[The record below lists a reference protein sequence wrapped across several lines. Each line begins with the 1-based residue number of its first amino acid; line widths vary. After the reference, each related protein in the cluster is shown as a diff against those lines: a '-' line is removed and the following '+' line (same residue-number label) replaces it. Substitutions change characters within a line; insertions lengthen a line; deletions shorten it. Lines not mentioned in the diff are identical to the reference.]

1 MAEHFVDAAGLD
13 GFAGGG
19 QGGGLALAAAFVD
32 DFLIADKA
40 HIVAGGADVDIGGHA
55 VGVHFGIGGHV
66 GAAHFAHQLGAL
78 GRLHVAGG
86 LSHQLAAGGFEIGLN
101 LVAGLGGVA
110 GGLLSGR
117 LGGGRLRR
125 IHLVGAFVGTEER
138 AAAQAKTKNHDASQC
153 LFHEISLCVCAIP
166 REMRENEFTKKR
178 SRMTLY
184 SNVRRD
190 TSCDAAS
197 ARFSFEKG
205 ATQGGGTVSPVQ
217 KCTENDAFPAEQQFV

>member
-101 LVAGLGGVA
+101 LVAGLGG
-110 GGLLSGR
+110 GGGFLRGR
-117 LGGGRLRR
+117 LGGGRLGRF
-125 IHLVGAFVGTEER
+125 HLVVAFIGTEEG
-138 AAAQAKTKNHDASQC
+138 AAAQAETENHDASQC
-153 LFHEISLCVCAIP
+153 LFHMKTMSFVVCNP
-166 REMRENEFTKKR
+166 PGEGKK
-178 SRMTLY
+178 M
-184 SNVRRD
+184 
-190 TSCDAAS
+190 
-197 ARFSFEKG
+197 
-205 ATQGGGTVSPVQ
+205 
-217 KCTENDAFPAEQQFV
+217 